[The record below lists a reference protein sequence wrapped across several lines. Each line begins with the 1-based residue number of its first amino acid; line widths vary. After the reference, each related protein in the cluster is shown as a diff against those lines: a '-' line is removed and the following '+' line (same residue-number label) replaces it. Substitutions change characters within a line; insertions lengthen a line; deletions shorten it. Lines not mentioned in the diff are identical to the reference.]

1 MENIK
6 KSENLLISE
15 SEYLDNS
22 LNNIIVASKPSN
34 KIISNEILEEKP
46 IDKDL
51 LLKYKKINEEAKAKS
66 KWGDMDELVL
76 ENMIN
81 QFTAYSDDNGIEWDK
96 FDYSGDYDEEYYRK
110 KFPLFD
116 DNTIAILVKCSKSK
130 VEDHRIPSMKKIE
143 GEHIVEFN

>member
-22 LNNIIVASKPSN
+22 LNNIVVASKPTN

-51 LLKYKKINEEAKAKS
+51 LLKYKN
-66 KWGDMDELVL
+66 
-76 ENMIN
+76 
-81 QFTAYSDDNGIEWDK
+81 
-96 FDYSGDYDEEYYRK
+96 
-110 KFPLFD
+110 
-116 DNTIAILVKCSKSK
+116 
-130 VEDHRIPSMKKIE
+130 
-143 GEHIVEFN
+143 